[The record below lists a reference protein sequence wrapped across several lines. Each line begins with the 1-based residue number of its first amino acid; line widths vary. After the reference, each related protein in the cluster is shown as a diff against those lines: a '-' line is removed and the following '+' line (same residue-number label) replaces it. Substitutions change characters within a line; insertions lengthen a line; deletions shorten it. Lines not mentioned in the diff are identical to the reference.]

1 MANEERASDT
11 VVEETEL
18 DQAIEDIIDMTEA
31 AEEEHAHKAAAKRA
45 SEKERITAEDVR
57 KRSMERLAETQ
68 KRQNSEVEVKKKRSN
83 GKTMEFLREKAE
95 KGIAIKREESE
106 LKKRAVN

>member
-1 MANEERASDT
+1 
-11 VVEETEL
+11 
-18 DQAIEDIIDMTEA
+18 
-31 AEEEHAHKAAAKRA
+31 
-45 SEKERITAEDVR
+45 
-57 KRSMERLAETQ
+57 MERLAETQ

-106 LKKRAVN
+106 RKKRAVN

>member
-1 MANEERASDT
+1 MAHEERASDI

-45 SEKERITAEDVR
+45 SEKEKITAEDVR
-57 KRSMERLAETQ
+57 KSQWSGSLKHRR
-68 KRQNSEVEVKKKRSN
+68 
-83 GKTMEFLREKAE
+83 GKTVKW
-95 KGIAIKREESE
+95 K
-106 LKKRAVN
+106 